1 MSGIPIFPADLDA
14 TMPSPSARS
23 AKGRVAVVDIGSN
36 SVRLVVYES
45 LSRNAPTVHNEKTIC
60 SIGRDMVSTGLLNKE
75 GCELAFEALR
85 RFRILAEKLGV
96 TVHEAVATAA
106 ARDAA
111 NGPDFVRRAEAAWGA
126 PVRVLSGK
134 EEAHFAAQGVIA
146 AIPDADGLAADL
158 GGGSLDMAMVKSG
171 RTGEPCSLPF
181 GPLRLIDL
189 AKGDTDKARHLV
201 DGELAKLPQLKTLD
215 GRTLYAVGGIWRSLA
230 RVDMLRERYPL
241 HMLQHYAIPFGRALE
256 VCNVLAKQSRKS
268 LELMSVVSKRRM
280 ELLPYG
286 AVVLHRL
293 LATAKFKE
301 IVVCANGLRE
311 GLLYDKLSEEERA
324 KDPLIDFAGAE
335 NARLSR
341 APAHALEMFHWSS
354 PLFGD
359 ENAESRRLRQAAS
372 LLSDIGWRRHPDHRA
387 RGSYEEV
394 LYMPFAGADHRARE
408 FIATSVFHRYSGD
421 EEIPDDLVVPGL
433 LGKQDGERAL
443 RIGMA
448 ARVAFGLSASAPG
461 ELPNYR
467 LRLTPTRVLLEVPKR
482 RSAIA
487 DDTVSRRLASLA
499 SAMDRRAEILVG

>member
-14 TMPSPSARS
+14 TMPEPSVRS

-36 SVRLVVYES
+36 SVRLVVYEA
-45 LSRNAPTVHNEKTIC
+45 LSRIAPTMHNEKAIC
-60 SIGRDMVSTGLLNKE
+60 SIGRDMVNTGLLHKE
-75 GCELAFEALR
+75 GCELALESLR
-85 RFRILAEKLGV
+85 RFRVLTEKLGV
-96 TVHEAVATAA
+96 VVREAVATAA

-111 NGPDFVRRAEAAWGA
+111 NGPEFVRRAEAAWGA
-126 PVRVLSGK
+126 PVRVLSGQ
-134 EEAHFAAQGVIA
+134 EEAHFAGQGVIA

-158 GGGSLDMAMVKSG
+158 GGGSLDMAIVRKG

-201 DGELAKLPQLKTLD
+201 DGELARLPQLRTLD
-215 GRTLYAVGGIWRSLA
+215 NRTLYAVVGIWRSLA

-241 HMLQHYAIPFGRALE
+241 HMLQHYTIPFDRALE
-256 VCNVLAKQSRKS
+256 LCNVLAKQSRKS
-268 LELMSVVSKRRM
+268 LELMSSVSKRRM

-293 LATAKFKE
+293 LMTAKFKE
-301 IVVCANGLRE
+301 VVICANGLRE

-324 KDPLIDFAGAE
+324 KDPLIDFVGAE

-341 APAHALEMFHWSS
+341 SPAHALEIFHWSS

-359 ENAESRRLRQAAS
+359 ENAELRRLRQAAS
-372 LLSDIGWRRHPDHRA
+372 LLSDIGWRRHPDYRA
-387 RGSYEEV
+387 RGTYEEV

-408 FIATSVFHRYSGD
+408 FIATSVYHRYSGD
-421 EEIPDDLVVPGL
+421 VDIPDDLDVPGL
-433 LGKQDGERAL
+433 LGRQDSERAL
-443 RIGMA
+443 RIGWA
-448 ARVAFGLSASAPG
+448 ARVAFDLSASAPG

-467 LRLTPTRVLLEVPKR
+467 LRLTPTKVILEVPKR
-482 RSAIA
+482 RSVVA

-499 SAMDRRAEILVG
+499 SAMDRKAEILVG